1 MEQLRAWSAQL
12 AASLQEAMQTL
23 IAYLPAIVLAVVL
36 VVLGWVVARI
46 LRKVTV
52 TIVERLEW
60 LFELA
65 TSKSPA
71 DAKVLTQRAADAVA
85 AVVFWSVM
93 LSFVAAALRSLGW
106 PAVEA
111 WTEAFLAY
119 LPEVVAA
126 ALIVLAGFIGGTLA
140 RHIIEPAAASVGV
153 AFSGVLGRMSQAGI
167 IVTALIIG
175 MGHIGIDVSFL
186 IQLTTVLVG
195 AMLAGLALALS
206 LGTRAHLSNLVG
218 MRYARKHYRVGE
230 RVRIGQL
237 EGRIVSIVDG
247 YLFLETNEG
256 DVSVPG
262 SYFSKEPF
270 VKLNEAAG
278 GDGVGNER

>member
-1 MEQLRAWSAQL
+1 MQQLRAWGAQL
-12 AASLQEAMQTL
+12 AASLQEAFQTV

-36 VVLGWVVARI
+36 IVFGWIVARI

-52 TIVERLEW
+52 TTVERLEW
-60 LFELA
+60 LFEHA
-65 TSKSPA
+65 TSRSPA
-71 DAKVLTQRAADAVA
+71 DARVLTQRAASAVA
-85 AVVFWSVM
+85 AVVFWAVM

-106 PAVEA
+106 PAVET

-119 LPEVVAA
+119 LPEVIGA
-126 ALIVLAGFIGGTLA
+126 ALIVLLGIIGGTLV

-153 AFSGVLGRMSQAGI
+153 AFSGVLGRMSQVAI

-175 MGHIGIDVSFL
+175 TGHVGIDVSFL

-195 AMLAGLALALS
+195 AVFAGLALALA

-237 EGRIVSIVDG
+237 EGRIVSLVDG
-247 YLFLETNEG
+247 YLFLETDEG

-262 SYFSKEPF
+262 SYFSREPF
-270 VKLNEAAG
+270 IKLSDGAG
-278 GDGVGNER
+278 DER

>member
-1 MEQLRAWSAQL
+1 MQQLRAWGAQL
-12 AASLQEAMQTL
+12 AASLQEAFQTV

-36 VVLGWVVARI
+36 IVFGWIVARI

-52 TIVERLEW
+52 TTVERLEW
-60 LFELA
+60 LFEHA
-65 TSKSPA
+65 TSRSPA
-71 DAKVLTQRAADAVA
+71 DARVLTQRAASAVA
-85 AVVFWSVM
+85 AVVFWAVM

-106 PAVEA
+106 PAVET

-119 LPEVVAA
+119 LPEVIGA
-126 ALIVLAGFIGGTLA
+126 ALIVLLGIIGGTLV

-153 AFSGVLGRMSQAGI
+153 AFSGVLGRMSQVAI

-175 MGHIGIDVSFL
+175 TGHVGIDVSFL

-195 AMLAGLALALS
+195 AVFAGLALALA

-237 EGRIVSIVDG
+237 EGRIVSLVDG
-247 YLFLETNEG
+247 YLFLETDEG

-270 VKLNEAAG
+270 IKLSDGAG
-278 GDGVGNER
+278 DER